1 MLFSGDRRQMR
12 EIFFRAWRRHRNN
25 EPVEGIERLIV
36 DVALLHPEYQ
46 ALLDDPEQMG
56 EREFLPELGE
66 ANPFL
71 HMSMH
76 IAIAE
81 QLSIDRPKGV
91 RNHYQELVLKT
102 GDEHATQHQIMECL
116 GETLW
121 RAQHAQRPPDES
133 EYLECITRLCH
144 NKGHLF

>member
-12 EIFFRAWRRHRNN
+12 EIFFRAWRHHHNN
-25 EPVEGIERLIV
+25 ETVEGIERLIV

-46 ALLDDPEQMG
+46 TLLEDPEEMG
-56 EREFLPELGE
+56 ERDYLPELGE
-66 ANPFL
+66 TNPFL

-81 QLSIDRPKGV
+81 QLSIDQPKGI
-91 RNHYQELVLKT
+91 RNHYHELLLKT
-102 GDEHATQHQIMECL
+102 GDEHAAQHQIMECL

-121 RAQHAQRPPDES
+121 RAQQAQQAPDES
-133 EYLECITRLCH
+133 EYLECIARLCH